1 MPAQQ
6 KKPQFIHGQPSMGL
20 PFQKELVVDLFA
32 GGGGASTGI
41 ARAYRE
47 PDVAVN
53 HNPIAL
59 AVHRANHPKTAHYV
73 ADVFEVDPV
82 MATGGQ
88 PVGILWASPDCRH
101 HSKAKGGAPRDRGVR
116 GLAWVVVRWAHA
128 TRPRLMFLENVE
140 EFCDWGPIDE
150 HGQPIKAERGRTFK
164 SFIAALSTGLP
175 ADHPDM
181 PEVLQ
186 SIGDFVPVESLVRG
200 LGYNVEW
207 RERIAANAGAP
218 TIRKRLYLVA
228 RSDGLPIVWPEPVR
242 HKKPTAKQQP
252 WRTAAECIDWSNLG
266 KTIFRD
272 KPMALNTRRRVA
284 KGMWRH
290 VITSEKPFIVPM
302 RGTSD
307 AHTSTHSVD
316 ESVSTISAG
325 GTHHAL
331 VQPVAAPFLTEC
343 ANGSSQR
350 NFDVQ
355 EALRTQ
361 VAQVKGGH
369 FAMAACHLTHLTH
382 HGERSG
388 YSPDESARTVTGA
401 NRGEQAI
408 VCGHMTAFGQNAV
421 GSSPDDPAQT
431 VLAGAAR
438 HGIVAA
444 NMVTLRKGS
453 VGADVDGPLA
463 VVATSTGHH
472 AVTAAFFEQAN
483 GGFYKGDGR
492 SAYQPTSTICQSGA
506 NQRLANAYLVKYYGN
521 EKDGISLTE
530 PMHTL
535 PTKDRVALVEVVQV
549 PDSLTPEQMEGARR
563 CAAFMHEHLPE
574 HFKEPA
580 EMIMIGGYVLVDI
593 TLRMLQPPELKA
605 AQGFDKDYIIDRGLF
620 VDPVTGA
627 EQWLPINKTNQVRLI
642 GNSVCPDEA
651 EALVR
656 ANAAD
661 IIRLYKRLAA

>member
-1 MPAQQ
+1 MSAQQ
-6 KKPQFIHGQPSMGL
+6 KKPQFIHGQSSMGL

-32 GGGGASTGI
+32 GAGGASSAI

-47 PDVAVN
+47 PDIAVN

-59 AVHRANHPKTAHYV
+59 AVHRANHPQTAHYV

-82 MATGGQ
+82 LATGGQ

-140 EFCDWGPIDE
+140 EFRDWGPIDE
-150 HGQPIKAERGRTFK
+150 AGQPIKAERGRTFK

-181 PEVLQ
+181 SEILQ
-186 SIGDFVPVESLVRG
+186 SIGEFVPVETLVRG

-207 RERIAANAGAP
+207 RERIAANSGAP

-228 RSDGLPIVWPEPVR
+228 RSDGKQIVWPEPTH
-242 HKKPTAKQQP
+242 HKNPTAKQKP

-266 KTIFRD
+266 RTIFRD
-272 KPMALNTRRRVA
+272 KPMAVNTMRRVA
-284 KGMWRH
+284 KGCWRH
-290 VITSEKPFIVPM
+290 VLTSAKPFIVPM
-302 RGTSD
+302 RGTSP
-307 AHTSTHSVD
+307 AHSSTHGVD
-316 ESVSTISAG
+316 ESLSTISAG

-343 ANGSSQR
+343 ANGSAQR
-350 NFDVQ
+350 NFSAV
-355 EALRTQ
+355 EPLRTQ

-369 FAMAACHLTHLTH
+369 FA
-382 HGERSG
+382 
-388 YSPDESARTVTGA
+388 
-401 NRGEQAI
+401 
-408 VCGHMTAFGQNAV
+408 
-421 GSSPDDPAQT
+421 
-431 VLAGAAR
+431 LA
-438 HGIVAA
+438 AA

-453 VGADVDGPLA
+453 VGADVDGPLG

-472 AVTAAFFEQAN
+472 AVSAAFFEQAN
-483 GGFYKGDGR
+483 GGYYKGDGR
-492 SAYQPTSTICQSGA
+492 SAYDPISTICQSGA
-506 NQRLANAYLVKYYGN
+506 NQRLVNAYLVKYYGN
-521 EKDGISLTE
+521 EKDGISLVE

-549 PDSLTPEQMEGARR
+549 PDTLTPEQMEGARR
-563 CAAFMHEHLPE
+563 CAAFMHKYLPE
-574 HFKEPA
+574 HFKDPA
-580 EMIMIGGYVLVDI
+580 EMVMVGGYVLVDI

-620 VDPVTGA
+620 VDPLTGA
-627 EQWLPINKTNQVRLI
+627 EEWRDINKTDQVRLI

-651 EALVR
+651 EALVA

-661 IIRLYKRLAA
+661 IIELYQRLAA

>member
-1 MPAQQ
+1 MSAQQ
-6 KKPQFIHGQPSMGL
+6 KLAQFINRQPSMGL

-59 AVHRANHPKTAHYV
+59 AVHRANHPQTAHYV
-73 ADVFEVDPV
+73 ADVFEVDPTL
-82 MATGGQ
+82 ATGGQ

-101 HSKAKGGAPRDRGVR
+101 HSKAKGGAPRDRKVR

-150 HGQPIKAERGRTFK
+150 DGQPIKAERGRTFK
-164 SFIAALSTGLP
+164 AFIAALSTGLP

-181 PEVLQ
+181 QEILE
-186 SIGDFVPVESLVRG
+186 SIGEFVPVEALVRG

-207 RERIAANAGAP
+207 RERIAANANAP

-228 RSDGLPIVWPEPVR
+228 RSDGKPIVWPAPTR
-242 HKKPTAKQQP
+242 HKMPTAKQQP

-266 KTIFRD
+266 RTIFRD
-272 KPMALNTRRRVA
+272 KPMALNTMRRVA
-284 KGMWRH
+284 KGCWRH
-290 VITSEKPFIVPM
+290 VLTSAKPFIVPM
-302 RGTSD
+302 RGTSE
-307 AHTSTHSVD
+307 AHTSTHGVD
-316 ESVSTISAG
+316 EALSTISAG

-355 EALRTQ
+355 EPLRTQ

-369 FAMAACHLTHLTH
+369 FAMAA
-382 HGERSG
+382 
-388 YSPDESARTVTGA
+388 
-401 NRGEQAI
+401 
-408 VCGHMTAFGQNAV
+408 
-421 GSSPDDPAQT
+421 
-431 VLAGAAR
+431 
-438 HGIVAA
+438 A
-444 NMVTLRKGS
+444 NMVRLRKGS
-453 VGADVDGPLA
+453 VGADVSVPLG

-472 AVTAAFFEQAN
+472 AVSAAFFEQAN
-483 GGFYKGDGR
+483 GGYYKGDGR
-492 SAYQPTSTICQSGA
+492 SAYDPISTICQSGA
-506 NQRLANAYLVKYYGN
+506 NQRMVNAYLVKYYGS

-549 PDSLTPEQMEGARR
+549 PDTLTPEQLEGARR

-574 HFKEPA
+574 HFKDPA
-580 EMIMIGGYVLVDI
+580 DLVMVGGYVLVDI

-627 EQWLPINKTNQVRLI
+627 KEWRDINKTDQVRLI

-651 EALVR
+651 EALVS

-661 IIRLYKRLAA
+661 IIELYQRLAA

>member
-1 MPAQQ
+1 MSAQQ
-6 KKPQFIHGQPSMGL
+6 KLPQFINRQPSMGL
-20 PFQKELVVDLFA
+20 PFEKELVVDLFA

-59 AVHRANHPKTAHYV
+59 AVHRANHPQTSHYV

-82 MATGGQ
+82 HATGGQ

-101 HSKAKGGAPRDRGVR
+101 HSKAKGGAPRDRKVR

-140 EFCDWGPIDE
+140 EFCDWGPVDE
-150 HGQPIKAERGRTFK
+150 EGQPIKAERGRTFK

-181 PEVLQ
+181 PEILE
-186 SIGDFVPVESLVRG
+186 SIGDFVPVEALVRG

-207 RERIAANAGAP
+207 RERIAANANAP

-228 RSDGLPIVWPEPVR
+228 RSDGKPIVWPAPTR
-242 HKKPTAKQQP
+242 HKVPTAKQQP

-266 KTIFRD
+266 RTIFRE
-272 KPMALNTRRRVA
+272 KPMAVNTMRRVA
-284 KGMWRH
+284 KGCWRH
-290 VITSEKPFIVPM
+290 VLTSAKPFIVPM
-302 RGTSD
+302 RGTSN
-307 AHTSTHSVD
+307 AHTSTHGVD
-316 ESVSTISAG
+316 EALSTISAG

-355 EALRTQ
+355 EPLRTQ

-369 FAMAACHLTHLTH
+369 FAMVAGHLTHLTH
-382 HGERSG
+382 HGDRSG
-388 YSPDESARTVTGA
+388 YSLNEPARTVTGA
-401 NRGEQAI
+401 NRGEQA
-408 VCGHMTAFGQNAV
+408 
-421 GSSPDDPAQT
+421 
-431 VLAGAAR
+431 
-438 HGIVAA
+438 
-444 NMVTLRKGS
+444 
-453 VGADVDGPLA
+453 
-463 VVATSTGHH
+463 VV
-472 AVTAAFFEQAN
+472 AAFFEQAN
-483 GGFYKGDGR
+483 GGFYNGDGR
-492 SAYQPTSTICQSGA
+492 AADAPLSTICQSGA
-506 NQRLANAYLVKYYGN
+506 NQRLVNAYLVKYYGN

-549 PDSLTPEQMEGARR
+549 PDTLTPEQLVGARR

-574 HFKEPA
+574 HFKDPA
-580 EMIMIGGYVLVDI
+580 DLVMVGGYVLVDI

-627 EQWLPINKTNQVRLI
+627 EEWRDINKTDQVRLI

-651 EALVR
+651 EALVS

-661 IIRLYKRLAA
+661 IIELYQRLAA

>member
-1 MPAQQ
+1 MTCM
-6 KKPQFIHGQPSMGL
+6 SSLSL
-20 PFQKELVVDLFA
+20 PFEKELVVDLFA

-59 AVHRANHPKTAHYV
+59 AVHRANHPETAHYV
-73 ADVFEVDPV
+73 ADVFEVDPIR
-82 MATGGQ
+82 ATGGQ

-140 EFCDWGPIDE
+140 EFCDWGPIDDDG
-150 HGQPIKAERGRTFK
+150 HPIKSERGRTFK
-164 SFIAALSTGLP
+164 SFIAALSTGLA

-181 PEVLQ
+181 PEILQ
-186 SIGDFVPVESLVRG
+186 SIGEFVPVKNLVRG

-207 RERIAANAGAP
+207 RERIAANAGTP

-228 RSDGLPIVWPEPVR
+228 RSDGKPIVWPAPKR
-242 HKKPTAKQQP
+242 HKVPTAKQLP

-266 KTIFRD
+266 RTIFRD
-272 KPMALNTRRRVA
+272 KPMAENTMRRVA
-284 KGMWRH
+284 KGCWRH
-290 VITSEKPFIVPM
+290 VLTSAKPFIVPM
-302 RGTSD
+302 RGTSES
-307 AHTSTHSVD
+307 HTSTHGVD
-316 ESVSTISAG
+316 EALSTISAG

-331 VQPVAAPFLTEC
+331 VKPVAAPFLTEC
-343 ANGSSQR
+343 ANGSAQR
-350 NFDVQ
+350 NFSAV
-355 EALRTQ
+355 EPLRTQ

-369 FAMAACHLTHLTH
+369 FA
-382 HGERSG
+382 
-388 YSPDESARTVTGA
+388 
-401 NRGEQAI
+401 
-408 VCGHMTAFGQNAV
+408 
-421 GSSPDDPAQT
+421 
-431 VLAGAAR
+431 LA
-438 HGIVAA
+438 AA
-444 NMVTLRKGS
+444 NMITLRKGS
-453 VGADVDGPLA
+453 VGADVDRPLG

-472 AVTAAFFEQAN
+472 AVSAAFFEQAN
-483 GGFYKGDGR
+483 GGYYKGEGR
-492 SAYQPTSTICQSGA
+492 SAYDPISTICQSGA

-549 PDSLTPEQMEGARR
+549 PNSLTSEQMEGARR
-563 CAAFMHEHLPE
+563 CAAFMHEYLPE
-574 HFKEPA
+574 HFKDPA
-580 EMIMIGGYVLVDI
+580 EMVLVGGYVLVDI

-605 AQGFDKDYIIDRGLF
+605 AQGFDRDYIIDRGLF

-627 EQWLPINKTNQVRLI
+627 EEWRDINKTDQVRLI

-651 EALVR
+651 EDLVA

-661 IIRLYKRLAA
+661 LISMYQRLAA

>member
-1 MPAQQ
+1 M
-6 KKPQFIHGQPSMGL
+6 HGQSSMGL

-82 MATGGQ
+82 LATGGQ

-150 HGQPIKAERGRTFK
+150 NGQPIKADRGRTFK

-181 PEVLQ
+181 PEILQ
-186 SIGDFVPVESLVRG
+186 SIGEFVPVESLVRG

-290 VITSEKPFIVPM
+290 VITSQKPFIVPM
-302 RGTSD
+302 RGTSE
-307 AHTSTHSVD
+307 AHTSTHGMD

-331 VQPVAAPFLTEC
+331 VQPVAGPFLTEC

-369 FAMAACHLTHLTH
+369 FAMVAAHLTHLTH

-388 YSPDESARTVTGA
+388 YSLDESTRTVTGA
-401 NRGEQAI
+401 NRGEQAV
-408 VCGHMTAFGQNAV
+408 VCAHMTAFGQNAA
-421 GSSPDDPAQT
+421 GSSPAEPTQT

-438 HGIVAA
+438 HG
-444 NMVTLRKGS
+444 
-453 VGADVDGPLA
+453 
-463 VVATSTGHH
+463 VV
-472 AVTAAFFEQAN
+472 AAFFEQAN

-492 SAYQPTSTICQSGA
+492 SAYDPISTICQSGS
-506 NQRLANAYLVKYYGN
+506 NQRLVNAYLVKYYGN
-521 EKDGISLTE
+521 EKDGISLAE

-535 PTKDRVALVEVVQV
+535 PTKDRVALIEVVQV
-549 PDSLTPEQMEGARR
+549 PDTLTPEQMEGARR

-661 IIRLYKRLAA
+661 IIKLYQRLAA

>member
-1 MPAQQ
+1 MSAQQ
-6 KKPQFIHGQPSMGL
+6 KLPQLINRQPSMGL
-20 PFQKELVVDLFA
+20 PFEKELVVDLFA

-59 AVHRANHPKTAHYV
+59 AVHRANHPQTAHYV

-82 MATGGQ
+82 RATGGQ

-101 HSKAKGGAPRDRGVR
+101 HSKAKGGAPRDRKVR

-128 TRPRLMFLENVE
+128 TRPRLLFLENVE
-140 EFCDWGPIDE
+140 EFCDWGPIDDE
-150 HGQPIKAERGRTFK
+150 GQPIKLEKGRTFR
-164 SFIAALSTGLP
+164 SFIAALSTGLA

-181 PEVLQ
+181 PEIID
-186 SIGDFVPVESLVRG
+186 SIGNFVPVTDLVRG

-228 RSDGLPIVWPEPVR
+228 RSDGKEIVWPEPKH
-242 HKKPTAKQQP
+242 HKKPSAKQQP
-252 WRTAAECIDWSNLG
+252 WRSAAECIDWSNLG
-266 KTIFRD
+266 RTIFRE
-272 KPMALNTRRRVA
+272 KPMAVNTMRRVA
-284 KGMWRH
+284 KGCWRH
-290 VITSEKPFIVPM
+290 VLTSAKPFIVQM
-302 RGTSD
+302 RGTSE
-307 AHTSTHSVD
+307 AHTSTHGAD
-316 ESVSTISAG
+316 EALSTISAG

-331 VQPVAAPFLTEC
+331 VQSVTAPFLTEC

-350 NFDVQ
+350 NFDAQ
-355 EALRTQ
+355 EPLRTQ

-369 FAMAACHLTHLTH
+369 FAM
-382 HGERSG
+382 
-388 YSPDESARTVTGA
+388 
-401 NRGEQAI
+401 
-408 VCGHMTAFGQNAV
+408 
-421 GSSPDDPAQT
+421 
-431 VLAGAAR
+431 
-438 HGIVAA
+438 VAA

-453 VGADVDGPLA
+453 VGAAVAGPLG

-472 AVTAAFFEQAN
+472 AVSAAFFEQAN

-492 SAYQPTSTICQSGA
+492 SAFDPISTICQSGS
-506 NQRLANAYLVKYYGN
+506 NQRLVNAYLVKYYGN
-521 EKDGISLTE
+521 EKDGISLAE

-549 PDSLTPEQMEGARR
+549 PDTLTPEQLEGARR

-574 HFKEPA
+574 HFKDPA
-580 EMIMIGGYVLVDI
+580 DLVMVGGYVLVDI

-605 AQGFDKDYIIDRGLF
+605 AQGFHKDYIIDRGLF

-627 EQWLPINKTNQVRLI
+627 EEWRDINKTDQVRLI

-651 EALVR
+651 EALVS

-661 IIRLYKRLAA
+661 IIELYQRLAA

>member
-1 MPAQQ
+1 MSAQQ
-6 KKPQFIHGQPSMGL
+6 QFPQFIHGHPSIGL
-20 PFQKELVVDLFA
+20 PFEKELVVDLFA

-59 AVHRANHPKTAHYV
+59 AVHRANHPETAHYV

-82 MATGGQ
+82 LATGGQ

-140 EFCDWGPIDE
+140 EFCDWGPIDAE
-150 HGQPIKAERGRTFK
+150 GQPIKAERGRTFK
-164 SFIAALSTGLP
+164 SFIAALSTGL
-175 ADHPDM
+175 AEDHPDM
-181 PEVLQ
+181 PEILQ
-186 SIGDFVPVESLVRG
+186 SIGEFVPVESLVRG

-207 RERIAANAGAP
+207 RERIAANAGTP

-228 RSDGLPIVWPEPVR
+228 RSDGKPIVWPAPKR
-242 HKKPTAKQQP
+242 HKVPTAKQQP

-266 KTIFRD
+266 RTIFRD
-272 KPMALNTRRRVA
+272 RPMAENTMRRVA
-284 KGMWRH
+284 KGCWRH
-290 VITSEKPFIVPM
+290 VLTSAKPFIVPM
-302 RGTSD
+302 RGTSES
-307 AHTSTHSVD
+307 HTSTHGVD
-316 ESVSTISAG
+316 EALSTISAG

-343 ANGSSQR
+343 ANGSAQR
-350 NFDVQ
+350 NFSAV
-355 EALRTQ
+355 EPLRTQ

-369 FAMAACHLTHLTH
+369 FA
-382 HGERSG
+382 
-388 YSPDESARTVTGA
+388 
-401 NRGEQAI
+401 
-408 VCGHMTAFGQNAV
+408 
-421 GSSPDDPAQT
+421 
-431 VLAGAAR
+431 LA
-438 HGIVAA
+438 AA

-453 VGADVDGPLA
+453 VGADVDNPLG

-472 AVTAAFFEQAN
+472 AVSAAFFEQAN
-483 GGFYKGDGR
+483 GGYYKGDGR
-492 SAYQPTSTICQSGA
+492 SAYDPISTICQSGA
-506 NQRLANAYLVKYYGN
+506 NQRLVNAYLVKYYGN
-521 EKDGISLTE
+521 EKDGISLAE

-535 PTKDRVALVEVVQV
+535 PTKDRVALIEVVQV
-549 PDSLTPEQMEGARR
+549 PDTLTPEQMEGARR
-563 CAAFMHEHLPE
+563 CAAFMHEYLPE
-574 HFKEPA
+574 HFKDPA
-580 EMIMIGGYVLVDI
+580 EMVMVGGYVLVDI

-620 VDPVTGA
+620 VDPVTGD
-627 EQWLPINKTNQVRLI
+627 EEWRDINKTDQVRLI

-651 EALVR
+651 EALVA

-661 IIRLYKRLAA
+661 IIELYQRLAA

>member
-1 MPAQQ
+1 MSAQQ
-6 KKPQFIHGQPSMGL
+6 KLPQFISRQPSMGL
-20 PFQKELVVDLFA
+20 PFEKELVVDLFA

-59 AVHRANHPKTAHYV
+59 AVHRANHPQTAHYV

-82 MATGGQ
+82 HATGGQ

-150 HGQPIKAERGRTFK
+150 DGQPINAEKGRTFRA
-164 SFIAALSTGLP
+164 FISALSTGLP

-181 PEVLQ
+181 PEILE
-186 SIGDFVPVESLVRG
+186 SIGDFVPVEALVRG

-207 RERIAANAGAP
+207 RERIAANAGTP

-228 RSDGLPIVWPEPVR
+228 RSDGKPIVWPAPVR
-242 HKKPTAKQQP
+242 HKVPTAKQQP

-266 KTIFRD
+266 RTIFRD
-272 KPMALNTRRRVA
+272 KPMAVNTMRRVA
-284 KGMWRH
+284 KGCWRH
-290 VITSEKPFIVPM
+290 VLTSAKPFIVPM
-302 RGTSD
+302 RGTSES
-307 AHTSTHSVD
+307 HTSTHGVD
-316 ESVSTISAG
+316 EALSTISAG

-331 VQPVAAPFLTEC
+331 VQPVAASFLTEC

-355 EALRTQ
+355 EPLRTQ

-369 FAMAACHLTHLTH
+369 FAMVAGHLTHLTH
-382 HGERSG
+382 HGDRSG
-388 YSPDESARTVTGA
+388 YSLDEPARTVTGA
-401 NRGEQAI
+401 NRGEQAL
-408 VCGHMTAFGQNAV
+408 V
-421 GSSPDDPAQT
+421 
-431 VLAGAAR
+431 
-438 HGIVAA
+438 
-444 NMVTLRKGS
+444 
-453 VGADVDGPLA
+453 
-463 VVATSTGHH
+463 
-472 AVTAAFFEQAN
+472 AAFFEQAN
-483 GGFYKGDGR
+483 GGFYDGDGR
-492 SAYQPTSTICQSGA
+492 AADSPLSTICQSGA
-506 NQRLANAYLVKYYGN
+506 NQRLVNAYLVKYYGN

-549 PDSLTPEQMEGARR
+549 PDTLTPEQMEGARR
-563 CAAFMHEHLPE
+563 CAAFMHEYLPE
-574 HFKEPA
+574 HFKDPA
-580 EMIMIGGYVLVDI
+580 EMVMVGGYVLVDI

-605 AQGFDKDYIIDRGLF
+605 AQGFAKDYIIDRGLF

-627 EQWLPINKTNQVRLI
+627 EEWRDINKTDQVRLI

-651 EALVR
+651 EALVS

-661 IIRLYKRLAA
+661 IIELYQRLAA

>member
-1 MPAQQ
+1 MSAQQ
-6 KKPQFIHGQPSMGL
+6 KKPPFVHGQPSMGL

-150 HGQPIKAERGRTFK
+150 DGQPIKVERGRTFK

-290 VITSEKPFIVPM
+290 VITSDKPFIVPL
-302 RGTSD
+302 RGTSSS
-307 AHTSTHSVD
+307 HTSTHSVD
-316 ESVSTISAG
+316 EAVSTISSG

-355 EALRTQ
+355 EPLRTQ

-388 YSPDESARTVTGA
+388 YSPDEAARTVTGA
-401 NRGEQAI
+401 NRGEQVI

-421 GSSPDDPAQT
+421 GSTPDDPAQT

-438 HGIVAA
+438 HG
-444 NMVTLRKGS
+444 
-453 VGADVDGPLA
+453 
-463 VVATSTGHH
+463 VV
-472 AVTAAFFEQAN
+472 AAFFEQAN

-492 SAYQPTSTICQSGA
+492 PADAPMSTICQSGS
-506 NQRLANAYLVKYYGN
+506 NQRLVNAYLVKYYGC
-521 EKDGISLTE
+521 DTGGVSLTE

-535 PTKDRVALVEVVQV
+535 PTKDRVALVEVVRV
-549 PDSLTPEQMEGARR
+549 PDTLTLEQIEGARR
-563 CAAFMHEHLPE
+563 CAAFMHEHLPQ

-661 IIRLYKRLAA
+661 IIELYQRLAA

>member
-1 MPAQQ
+1 MSAQQ
-6 KKPQFIHGQPSMGL
+6 KLPQLMHRQPSMGL
-20 PFQKELVVDLFA
+20 PFEKELVVDLFA

-59 AVHRANHPKTAHYV
+59 AVHRANHPQTAHYV

-82 MATGGQ
+82 HATGGQ

-101 HSKAKGGAPRDRGVR
+101 HSKAKGAAPRDRKVR
-116 GLAWVVVRWAHA
+116 GLAWVVVRWAYA
-128 TRPRLMFLENVE
+128 TRPRLLFLENVE
-140 EFCDWGPIDE
+140 EFCDWGPIDDE
-150 HGQPIKAERGRTFK
+150 GQPIKAEKGRTFR
-164 SFIAALSTGLP
+164 SFIAALSTGLA

-181 PEVLQ
+181 PEILD
-186 SIGDFVPVESLVRG
+186 SIGDFVPVVDLVRG

-228 RSDGLPIVWPEPVR
+228 RSDGKEIVWPEPKH
-242 HKKPTAKQQP
+242 HKKPSAKQKP
-252 WRTAAECIDWSNLG
+252 WRSAAECIDWSNLG
-266 KTIFRD
+266 RSIFRD
-272 KPMALNTRRRVA
+272 KPMAVNTMRRVA
-284 KGMWRH
+284 KGCWRH
-290 VITSEKPFIVPM
+290 VLTSAKPFIVPM
-302 RGTSD
+302 RGTSES
-307 AHTSTHSVD
+307 HTSTHGVD
-316 ESVSTISAG
+316 EALSTISAG

-331 VQPVAAPFLTEC
+331 VQPVTAPFLTEC

-355 EALRTQ
+355 EPLRTQ

-369 FAMAACHLTHLTH
+369 FAM
-382 HGERSG
+382 
-388 YSPDESARTVTGA
+388 
-401 NRGEQAI
+401 
-408 VCGHMTAFGQNAV
+408 
-421 GSSPDDPAQT
+421 
-431 VLAGAAR
+431 
-438 HGIVAA
+438 VAA

-453 VGADVDGPLA
+453 VGAAVAGPLG

-472 AVTAAFFEQAN
+472 ALSAAFFEQAN

-492 SAYQPTSTICQSGA
+492 SAFDPISTICQSGS

-521 EKDGISLTE
+521 EKDGISLAE

-549 PDSLTPEQMEGARR
+549 PDTLTPEQMEGARH
-563 CAAFMHEHLPE
+563 CAAFMREHLPE

-605 AQGFDKDYIIDRGLF
+605 AQGFDKDYIIDRGIF
-620 VDPVTGA
+620 VDPATGT

-661 IIRLYKRLAA
+661 IIELYQRLAA

>member
-1 MPAQQ
+1 MSTHQ
-6 KKPQFIHGQPSMGL
+6 KKTQFIRGQASMGL

-59 AVHRANHPKTAHYV
+59 AVHRANHPQTAHYV

-82 MATGGQ
+82 HATGGQ

-101 HSKAKGGAPRDRGVR
+101 HSKAKGGAPRDRKVR

-140 EFCDWGPIDE
+140 EFCDWGPVDE
-150 HGQPIKAERGRTFK
+150 EGQPIKAERGRTFK

-181 PEVLQ
+181 PEILE
-186 SIGDFVPVESLVRG
+186 SIGEFVPVEALVRG

-207 RERIAANAGAP
+207 RERIAANANAP

-228 RSDGLPIVWPEPVR
+228 RSDGKPIVWPAPTR
-242 HKKPTAKQQP
+242 HKVPTAKQQP

-266 KTIFRD
+266 RTIFRD
-272 KPMALNTRRRVA
+272 KPMAVNTMRRVA
-284 KGMWRH
+284 KGCWRH
-290 VITSEKPFIVPM
+290 VLTSAKPFIVPM
-302 RGTSD
+302 RGTSE
-307 AHTSTHSVD
+307 AHTSTHGVD
-316 ESVSTISAG
+316 EALSTISAG

-331 VQPVAAPFLTEC
+331 VQPIAAPFLTEC

-355 EALRTQ
+355 EPLRTQ

-369 FAMAACHLTHLTH
+369 FAM
-382 HGERSG
+382 
-388 YSPDESARTVTGA
+388 
-401 NRGEQAI
+401 
-408 VCGHMTAFGQNAV
+408 
-421 GSSPDDPAQT
+421 
-431 VLAGAAR
+431 
-438 HGIVAA
+438 VAA

-453 VGADVDGPLA
+453 VGADVAGPLG

-472 AVTAAFFEQAN
+472 AVSAAFFEQAN
-483 GGFYKGDGR
+483 GGYYKGDGR
-492 SAYQPTSTICQSGA
+492 SAYDPISTICQSGA
-506 NQRLANAYLVKYYGN
+506 NQRLVNAYLVKYYGS

-549 PDSLTPEQMEGARR
+549 PDTLTPEQLEGARR

-574 HFKEPA
+574 HFKDPA
-580 EMIMIGGYVLVDI
+580 DLVMVGEYVLVDI

-627 EQWLPINKTNQVRLI
+627 EEWRDINKTDQVRLI

-651 EALVR
+651 EALVS

-661 IIRLYKRLAA
+661 IIELYLKLAA

>member
-1 MPAQQ
+1 MSAQQ

-41 ARAYRE
+41 AKAYRE

-59 AVHRANHPKTAHYV
+59 AVHRANHPQTAHYV

-82 MATGGQ
+82 LATGGQ

-150 HGQPIKAERGRTFK
+150 EGQPIKTERGRTFK
-164 SFIAALSTGLP
+164 SFIAALSTGLA

-186 SIGDFVPVESLVRG
+186 SIGDFVPIESLVRG

-207 RERIAANAGAP
+207 RERIAANAGTP

-228 RSDGLPIVWPEPVR
+228 RSDGKAIVWPEPKR

-266 KTIFRD
+266 RTIFRER
-272 KPMALNTRRRVA
+272 PMAVNTMRRVA
-284 KGMWRH
+284 KGCWRH
-290 VITSEKPFIVPM
+290 VLTSAKPFIVPM

-307 AHTSTHSVD
+307 SHTSTHGVD
-316 ESVSTISAG
+316 EALSTISAG

-331 VQPVAAPFLTEC
+331 IQPVAAPFLTEC

-350 NFDVQ
+350 NFDAL
-355 EALRTQ
+355 EPLRTQ

-369 FAMAACHLTHLTH
+369 FAMVAA
-382 HGERSG
+382 
-388 YSPDESARTVTGA
+388 
-401 NRGEQAI
+401 
-408 VCGHMTAFGQNAV
+408 HMTAFGQNAA
-421 GSSPDDPAQT
+421 GSSPAEPTQT

-444 NMVTLRKGS
+444 
-453 VGADVDGPLA
+453 
-463 VVATSTGHH
+463 
-472 AVTAAFFEQAN
+472 FFEQAN
-483 GGFYKGDGR
+483 GGYYKGDGR
-492 SAYQPTSTICQSGA
+492 SAYDPISTICQSGA
-506 NQRLANAYLVKYYGN
+506 NQRLVNAYLVKYYGN

-549 PDSLTPEQMEGARR
+549 PDTLTPEQMEGASR
-563 CAAFMHEHLPE
+563 CAAFMHEYLPE
-574 HFKEPA
+574 HFKDPA
-580 EMIMIGGYVLVDI
+580 EMVMVGGYVLVDI

-627 EQWLPINKTNQVRLI
+627 EQWLPINKTDQVRLI

-651 EALVR
+651 EALVA

-661 IIRLYKRLAA
+661 IIELYQRLAA

>member
-1 MPAQQ
+1 MSAHQ
-6 KKPQFIHGQPSMGL
+6 KKPLFTHGQPSMGL
-20 PFQKELVVDLFA
+20 PFEKELVVDLFA

-59 AVHRANHPKTAHYV
+59 AVHRANHPQTAHYV

-82 MATGGQ
+82 HATGGQ

-150 HGQPIKAERGRTFK
+150 DGQPIKAERGRTFK
-164 SFIAALSTGLP
+164 AFIAALSTGLA

-181 PEVLQ
+181 PEILQ
-186 SIGDFVPVESLVRG
+186 SIGEYVPAESLVRG

-207 RERIAANAGAP
+207 RERVAANAGTP

-228 RSDGLPIVWPEPVR
+228 RSDGKPIVWPAPKR
-242 HKKPTAKQQP
+242 HRVPTAKQQP

-266 KTIFRD
+266 RTIFRD
-272 KPMALNTRRRVA
+272 KPMAVNTMRRVA
-284 KGMWRH
+284 KGCWRH
-290 VITSEKPFIVPM
+290 VLTSAKPFIVPM
-302 RGTSD
+302 CGTSE
-307 AHTSTHSVD
+307 AHTSTHGVD
-316 ESVSTISAG
+316 EALSTISAG

-350 NFDVQ
+350 NFDAQ
-355 EALRTQ
+355 EPLRTQ

-369 FAMAACHLTHLTH
+369 FAMVAA
-382 HGERSG
+382 
-388 YSPDESARTVTGA
+388 
-401 NRGEQAI
+401 
-408 VCGHMTAFGQNAV
+408 HMTAFGQNAV
-421 GSSPDDPAQT
+421 GSSPEEPTQT

-438 HGIVAA
+438 HG
-444 NMVTLRKGS
+444 
-453 VGADVDGPLA
+453 
-463 VVATSTGHH
+463 VV
-472 AVTAAFFEQAN
+472 AAFFEQAN
-483 GGFYKGDGR
+483 GGYYKGDGR
-492 SAYQPTSTICQSGA
+492 SAYDPISTICQSGA
-506 NQRLANAYLVKYYGN
+506 NQRLVNAYLVKYYGN

-549 PDSLTPEQMEGARR
+549 PDTLTPEQLEGARR

-574 HFKEPA
+574 HFKDPA
-580 EMIMIGGYVLVDI
+580 DLVMVGGYVLVDI

-620 VDPVTGA
+620 VDPVTGD
-627 EQWLPINKTNQVRLI
+627 EEWREIKKVDQVRLI

-651 EALVR
+651 EALVS

-661 IIRLYKRLAA
+661 IIELYQRLAA

>member
-1 MPAQQ
+1 MSAQQ
-6 KKPQFIHGQPSMGL
+6 KLPQFIHGQPSMGL
-20 PFQKELVVDLFA
+20 PFEKELVVDLFA

-73 ADVFEVDPV
+73 ADVFEVDPRE
-82 MATGGQ
+82 ATGGQ
-88 PVGILWASPDCRH
+88 PVAIIWASPDCRH

-116 GLAWVVVRWAHA
+116 GLAWVVIRWLFV
-128 TRPRLMFLENVE
+128 TKSRLLFLENVE
-140 EFCDWGPIDE
+140 EFCDWGPIDDD
-150 HGQPIKAERGRTFK
+150 GQPIKSERGRTFK
-164 SFIAALSTGLP
+164 AFIAAISTGLP

-181 PEVLQ
+181 PEIIEA
-186 SIGDFVPVESLVRG
+186 IGEFVPMEALVRG
-200 LGYNVEW
+200 LGYNADW
-207 RERIAANAGAP
+207 RERIAANAGTP

-228 RSDGLPIVWPEPVR
+228 RSDGKPIVWPAPKR
-242 HKKPTAKQQP
+242 HKRPAAKQLP
-252 WRTAAECIDWSNLG
+252 WRSAAECIDWSNLG
-266 KTIFRD
+266 RTIFRE
-272 KPMALNTRRRVA
+272 KPMAENTMRRVA
-284 KGMWRH
+284 KGCWRH
-290 VITSEKPFIVPM
+290 VLTSAKPFIVPM
-302 RGTSD
+302 RGTSS
-307 AHTSTHSVD
+307 AHTSTHGV
-316 ESVSTISAG
+316 EEALSTISAG

-350 NFDVQ
+350 NFDAQ
-355 EALRTQ
+355 EPLRTQ

-369 FAMAACHLTHLTH
+369 FAMVAA
-382 HGERSG
+382 
-388 YSPDESARTVTGA
+388 
-401 NRGEQAI
+401 
-408 VCGHMTAFGQNAV
+408 HMTAFGQNAA

-438 HGIVAA
+438 HGIV
-444 NMVTLRKGS
+444 T
-453 VGADVDGPLA
+453 
-463 VVATSTGHH
+463 
-472 AVTAAFFEQAN
+472 AFFEQAN

-492 SAYQPTSTICQSGA
+492 SAYDPISTICQSGA
-506 NQRLANAYLVKYYGN
+506 NQRLVSAYLVKYYGR
-521 EKDGISLTE
+521 EKDGISLNE

-535 PTKDRVALVEVVQV
+535 PTKDRVAVVETVEV
-549 PDSLTPEQMEGARR
+549 PDALTPEQMEGARR
-563 CAAFMHEHLPE
+563 CAAFMHKYLPE
-574 HFKEPA
+574 HFKDPA
-580 EMIMIGGYVLVDI
+580 EMVMVGGYVLIDI

-627 EQWLPINKTNQVRLI
+627 EEWRDVKKADQVRLI

-661 IIRLYKRLAA
+661 IIELYQRLAA

>member
-1 MPAQQ
+1 MSAQQ

-59 AVHRANHPKTAHYV
+59 AVHRANHPDTAHYV

-82 MATGGQ
+82 HATGGQ

-150 HGQPIKAERGRTFK
+150 EGQPIKAERGRTFK
-164 SFIAALSTGLP
+164 SFIAALSSGLP

-181 PEVLQ
+181 QEIMQAIGEFVLM
-186 SIGDFVPVESLVRG
+186 EALVRG

-207 RERIAANAGAP
+207 RERIAANAGTP

-228 RSDGLPIVWPEPVR
+228 RSDGKAIVWPEPKR
-242 HKKPTAKQQP
+242 HKKPTGKQQP
-252 WRTAAECIDWSNLG
+252 WRAAAECIDWSNLG
-266 KTIFRD
+266 RTIFRER
-272 KPMALNTRRRVA
+272 PMAVNTMRRVA
-284 KGMWRH
+284 KGCWRH
-290 VITSEKPFIVPM
+290 VLTSAKPFIVPM
-302 RGTSD
+302 RGTSES
-307 AHTSTHSVD
+307 HTSTHGVD
-316 ESVSTISAG
+316 EALSTISAG

-331 VQPVAAPFLTEC
+331 VQPIAAPFLTEC
-343 ANGSSQR
+343 ANGSAQR

-355 EALRTQ
+355 EPLRTQ

-369 FAMAACHLTHLTH
+369 FA
-382 HGERSG
+382 
-388 YSPDESARTVTGA
+388 
-401 NRGEQAI
+401 
-408 VCGHMTAFGQNAV
+408 
-421 GSSPDDPAQT
+421 
-431 VLAGAAR
+431 LA
-438 HGIVAA
+438 AA

-453 VGADVDGPLA
+453 VGADVDNPLG

-472 AVTAAFFEQAN
+472 AVSAAFFEQAN
-483 GGFYKGDGR
+483 GGYYKGDGR
-492 SAYQPTSTICQSGA
+492 SAYDPISTICQSGA
-506 NQRLANAYLVKYYGN
+506 NQRLVNAYLVKYYGN

-549 PDSLTPEQMEGARR
+549 PDTLTPEQMEGARR
-563 CAAFMHEHLPE
+563 CAAFMHEYLPE
-574 HFKEPA
+574 HFKDPA
-580 EMIMIGGYVLVDI
+580 EMVMVGGYVLVDI

-605 AQGFDKDYIIDRGLF
+605 AQGFDKSYIIDRGLF

-627 EQWLPINKTNQVRLI
+627 EEWRDINKTDQVRLI

-651 EALVR
+651 EALVA

-661 IIRLYKRLAA
+661 IIELYQRLAA

>member
-1 MPAQQ
+1 MSAQQ
-6 KKPQFIHGQPSMGL
+6 KKHPFIHGQPSMGL

-73 ADVFEVDPV
+73 ADVYEVDPRE
-82 MATGGQ
+82 ATGGQ
-88 PVGILWASPDCRH
+88 PVAIIWASPDCRH

-116 GLAWVVVRWAHA
+116 GLAWVVIRWLFV
-128 TRPRLMFLENVE
+128 TKSRLLFLENVE

-150 HGQPIKAERGRTFK
+150 EGQPIKAERGRTFK
-164 SFIAALSTGLP
+164 AFIAAISTGLP

-181 PEVLQ
+181 PEIVAA
-186 SIGDFVPVESLVRG
+186 IGEFVPMEALVRG
-200 LGYNVEW
+200 LGYNAEW

-242 HKKPTAKQQP
+242 HKNPTAKQQP

-302 RGTSD
+302 RGTSE

-316 ESVSTISAG
+316 DSISTISAG
-325 GTHHAL
+325 GTHHGL

-401 NRGEQAI
+401 NRGEQA
-408 VCGHMTAFGQNAV
+408 
-421 GSSPDDPAQT
+421 
-431 VLAGAAR
+431 L
-438 HGIVAA
+438 VAA
-444 NMVTLRKGS
+444 SMVTLRKGS

-506 NQRLANAYLVKYYGN
+506 NQRLATAYLVKYYGCD
-521 EKDGISLTE
+521 KGGVSLTE

-549 PDSLTPEQMEGARR
+549 PDTLTPEQMEGARR

-580 EMIMIGGYVLVDI
+580 EMIMIGGYVLMDI

-605 AQGFDKDYIIDRGLF
+605 AQGFDKNYIIDRGLF
-620 VDPVTGA
+620 VDPATGA

-661 IIRLYKRLAA
+661 IIELYQRLAA

>member
-1 MPAQQ
+1 MSAQQ
-6 KKPQFIHGQPSMGL
+6 KKHPFIHGQPSMGL

-73 ADVFEVDPV
+73 ADVYEVDPRE
-82 MATGGQ
+82 ATGGQ
-88 PVGILWASPDCRH
+88 PVAIIWASPDCRH

-116 GLAWVVVRWAHA
+116 GLAWVVIRWLFV
-128 TRPRLMFLENVE
+128 TKSRLLFLENVE

-150 HGQPIKAERGRTFK
+150 EGQPIKAERGRTFK
-164 SFIAALSTGLP
+164 AFIAAISTGLP

-181 PEVLQ
+181 PEILAA
-186 SIGDFVPVESLVRG
+186 IGEFVPMEALVRG
-200 LGYNVEW
+200 LGYNAEW

-242 HKKPTAKQQP
+242 HKNPTAKQQP

-302 RGTSD
+302 RGTSE

-316 ESVSTISAG
+316 NSISTISAG
-325 GTHHAL
+325 GTHHGL

-401 NRGEQAI
+401 NRGEQA
-408 VCGHMTAFGQNAV
+408 
-421 GSSPDDPAQT
+421 
-431 VLAGAAR
+431 L
-438 HGIVAA
+438 VAA
-444 NMVTLRKGS
+444 SMVTLRKGS
-453 VGADVDGPLA
+453 VGAEVDGPLA

-506 NQRLANAYLVKYYGN
+506 DQRLATAYLVKYYGCD
-521 EKDGISLTE
+521 KGGVSLTE

-549 PDSLTPEQMEGARR
+549 PDTLTPEQMEGARR

-605 AQGFDKDYIIDRGLF
+605 AQGFDKNYIIDRGLF
-620 VDPVTGA
+620 VDPATGA

-661 IIRLYKRLAA
+661 IIELYQRLAA

>member
-1 MPAQQ
+1 MSAPQ
-6 KKPQFIHGQPSMGL
+6 KKPRFIHGQPSMGL

-82 MATGGQ
+82 LATGGQ

-140 EFCDWGPIDE
+140 EFCDWGPIDKE
-150 HGQPIKAERGRTFK
+150 GQPIKSERGRTFK
-164 SFIAALSTGLP
+164 SFIAALSSGLP

-181 PEVLQ
+181 SEILE
-186 SIGDFVPVESLVRG
+186 SIGEFVPAEALVRG

-207 RERIAANAGAP
+207 RERIAANAGTP

-228 RSDGLPIVWPEPVR
+228 RSDGKAIVWPEPKR
-242 HKKPTAKQQP
+242 HKKPTAKQQA

-266 KTIFRD
+266 RTIFRER
-272 KPMALNTRRRVA
+272 PMAVNTMRRVA
-284 KGMWRH
+284 KGCWRH
-290 VITSEKPFIVPM
+290 VLTSAKPFIVPM
-302 RGTSD
+302 RGTSES
-307 AHTSTHSVD
+307 HTSTHGVD
-316 ESVSTISAG
+316 EALSTISAG

-343 ANGSSQR
+343 ANGSAQR
-350 NFDVQ
+350 NFSAV
-355 EALRTQ
+355 EPLRTQ

-369 FAMAACHLTHLTH
+369 FA
-382 HGERSG
+382 
-388 YSPDESARTVTGA
+388 
-401 NRGEQAI
+401 
-408 VCGHMTAFGQNAV
+408 
-421 GSSPDDPAQT
+421 
-431 VLAGAAR
+431 LA
-438 HGIVAA
+438 AA

-453 VGADVDGPLA
+453 VGADVDNPLG

-472 AVTAAFFEQAN
+472 AVSAAFFEQAN
-483 GGFYKGDGR
+483 GGYYKGDGR
-492 SAYQPTSTICQSGA
+492 SAYDPISTICQSGA
-506 NQRLANAYLVKYYGN
+506 NQRLASAYLVKYYGN

-549 PDSLTPEQMEGARR
+549 PDTLTPEQMEGARR
-563 CAAFMHEHLPE
+563 CAAFMHEYLPE
-574 HFKEPA
+574 HFKDPA
-580 EMIMIGGYVLVDI
+580 EMVMVGGYVLVDI

-627 EQWLPINKTNQVRLI
+627 EQWLPINKTDQVRLI

-651 EALVR
+651 EALVG

-661 IIRLYKRLAA
+661 IIELYQRLAA

>member
-1 MPAQQ
+1 MSAQQ
-6 KKPQFIHGQPSMGL
+6 KKPQLIHGLPSMGL

-73 ADVFEVDPV
+73 ADVYEVDPRE
-82 MATGGQ
+82 ATGGQ
-88 PVGILWASPDCRH
+88 PVAIIWASPDCRH

-116 GLAWVVVRWAHA
+116 GLAWVVIRWLFI
-128 TRPRLMFLENVE
+128 TRSRLLFLENVE
-140 EFCDWGPIDE
+140 EFCDWGPINDE
-150 HGQPIKAERGRTFK
+150 GQPIKAERGRTFK
-164 SFIAALSTGLP
+164 AFIAAISTGLP

-181 PEVLQ
+181 PEIMQ
-186 SIGDFVPVESLVRG
+186 AIGEFVPMEALVRG

-207 RERIAANAGAP
+207 RERIAANAGTP

-228 RSDGLPIVWPEPVR
+228 RRDGKPIVWPAPKR
-242 HKKPTAKQQP
+242 HKAPTAKQLP
-252 WRTAAECIDWSNLG
+252 WRTAAKCIDWSNLG
-266 KTIFRD
+266 RMIFRD
-272 KPMALNTRRRVA
+272 KPMAVNTMRRVA
-284 KGMWRH
+284 KGCWRH
-290 VITSEKPFIVPM
+290 VLTSAKPFIVPM
-302 RGTSD
+302 RGTSE
-307 AHTSTHSVD
+307 AHTSTHGVD
-316 ESVSTISAG
+316 EALSTISAG

-331 VQPVAAPFLTEC
+331 VQPAVAPFLTEC

-350 NFDVQ
+350 NFSAL
-355 EALRTQ
+355 EPLRTQ

-369 FAMAACHLTHLTH
+369 FAMAA
-382 HGERSG
+382 
-388 YSPDESARTVTGA
+388 
-401 NRGEQAI
+401 
-408 VCGHMTAFGQNAV
+408 
-421 GSSPDDPAQT
+421 
-431 VLAGAAR
+431 
-438 HGIVAA
+438 A

-453 VGADVDGPLA
+453 VGADVAGPLG

-472 AVTAAFFEQAN
+472 AVSAAFFEQAN
-483 GGFYKGDGR
+483 GGFYNGDGR
-492 SAYQPTSTICQSGA
+492 AADSPLSTICQSGA

-549 PDSLTPEQMEGARR
+549 PDTLTPEQQEGARR

-574 HFKEPA
+574 HFKDPA
-580 EMIMIGGYVLVDI
+580 DLVMVGGYVLVDI

-627 EQWLPINKTNQVRLI
+627 EEWRDINKTDQVRLI

-651 EALVR
+651 EALVS

-661 IIRLYKRLAA
+661 IIELYQRLAA

>member
-1 MPAQQ
+1 MSAQQ
-6 KKPQFIHGQPSMGL
+6 KLPQFIHGQSSMGL
-20 PFQKELVVDLFA
+20 PFEKELVVDLFA

-59 AVHRANHPKTAHYV
+59 AVHRANHPQTTHYV
-73 ADVFEVDPV
+73 ADVYEVDPRE
-82 MATGGQ
+82 ATGGQ
-88 PVGILWASPDCRH
+88 PVAIIWASPDCRH

-116 GLAWVVVRWAHA
+116 GLAWVVIRWLFI
-128 TRPRLMFLENVE
+128 TKSRLLFLENVE

-150 HGQPIKAERGRTFK
+150 EGQPIKAERGRTFK
-164 SFIAALSTGLP
+164 AFIAAISSGLA

-181 PEVLQ
+181 AEIMEA
-186 SIGDFVPVESLVRG
+186 IGEFVPMEALVRG

-207 RERIAANAGAP
+207 RERIAANAGTP

-228 RSDGLPIVWPEPVR
+228 RSDGKAIVWPEPKR

-266 KTIFRD
+266 RTIFRER
-272 KPMALNTRRRVA
+272 PMAVNTMRRVA
-284 KGMWRH
+284 KGCWRH
-290 VITSEKPFIVPM
+290 VLTSAKPFIVPM
-302 RGTSD
+302 RGTSES
-307 AHTSTHSVD
+307 HTSTHGVD
-316 ESVSTISAG
+316 EALSTISAG

-343 ANGSSQR
+343 ANGSAQR
-350 NFDVQ
+350 NFSAV
-355 EALRTQ
+355 EPLRTQ

-369 FAMAACHLTHLTH
+369 FA
-382 HGERSG
+382 
-388 YSPDESARTVTGA
+388 
-401 NRGEQAI
+401 
-408 VCGHMTAFGQNAV
+408 
-421 GSSPDDPAQT
+421 
-431 VLAGAAR
+431 LA
-438 HGIVAA
+438 AA

-453 VGADVDGPLA
+453 VGADVDSPLG

-472 AVTAAFFEQAN
+472 AVSAAFFEQAN
-483 GGFYKGDGR
+483 GGYYKGDGR
-492 SAYQPTSTICQSGA
+492 SAYDPISTICQSGA
-506 NQRLANAYLVKYYGN
+506 NQRLINAYLVKYYGN

-549 PDSLTPEQMEGARR
+549 PDTLTPEQMEGARR
-563 CAAFMHEHLPE
+563 CAAFMHEYLPE
-574 HFKEPA
+574 HFKDPA
-580 EMIMIGGYVLVDI
+580 EMVMVGGYVLVDI
-593 TLRMLQPPELKA
+593 TLRMLQPPELKR
-605 AQGFDKDYIIDRGLF
+605 AQGFDESYIIDRGLF
-620 VDPVTGA
+620 VDSVTGA
-627 EQWLPINKTNQVRLI
+627 EEWRDINKTDQVRLI

-651 EALVR
+651 EALVT

-661 IIRLYKRLAA
+661 IIKLYQRLAA

>member
-1 MPAQQ
+1 MTCMTSLA
-6 KKPQFIHGQPSMGL
+6 L
-20 PFQKELVVDLFA
+20 PFEKELVVDLFA

-73 ADVFEVDPV
+73 ADVFEVDPIQ
-82 MATGGQ
+82 ATSGQ

-116 GLAWVVVRWAHA
+116 GLAWVVVRWAYA

-150 HGQPIKAERGRTFK
+150 EGQPIKAERGRTFK
-164 SFIAALSTGLP
+164 SFIAALSSGLP

-181 PEVLQ
+181 PEILE
-186 SIGDFVPVESLVRG
+186 SIGEFVPAEALVRG

-207 RERIAANAGAP
+207 RERIAANAGTP

-228 RSDGLPIVWPEPVR
+228 RSDGKAIVWPEPKR
-242 HKKPTAKQQP
+242 HKKPTAKQQA

-266 KTIFRD
+266 RTIFRER
-272 KPMALNTRRRVA
+272 PMAVNTMRRVA
-284 KGMWRH
+284 KGCWRH
-290 VITSEKPFIVPM
+290 VLASAKPFIVPM
-302 RGTSD
+302 RGTSES
-307 AHTSTHSVD
+307 HTSTHGVD
-316 ESVSTISAG
+316 EALSTISAG

-331 VQPVAAPFLTEC
+331 IQPVAAPFLTEC
-343 ANGSSQR
+343 ANGSAQR
-350 NFDVQ
+350 NFSAV
-355 EALRTQ
+355 EPLRTQ

-369 FAMAACHLTHLTH
+369 FA
-382 HGERSG
+382 
-388 YSPDESARTVTGA
+388 
-401 NRGEQAI
+401 
-408 VCGHMTAFGQNAV
+408 
-421 GSSPDDPAQT
+421 
-431 VLAGAAR
+431 LA
-438 HGIVAA
+438 AA

-453 VGADVDGPLA
+453 VGADVDNPLS

-472 AVTAAFFEQAN
+472 AVSAAFFEQAN
-483 GGFYKGDGR
+483 GGYYKGDGR
-492 SAYQPTSTICQSGA
+492 AAYDPISTICQSGA

-521 EKDGISLTE
+521 EKDGISLNE

-549 PDSLTPEQMEGARR
+549 PDTLTAEQMEGARR
-563 CAAFMHEHLPE
+563 CAAFMHEYLPE
-574 HFKEPA
+574 HFKDPA
-580 EMIMIGGYVLVDI
+580 EMVMVGGYVLVDI

-605 AQGFDKDYIIDRGLF
+605 AQGFDRDYIIDRGLF

-627 EQWLPINKTNQVRLI
+627 EEWRDINKTDQVRLI

-651 EALVR
+651 EDLVA

-661 IIRLYKRLAA
+661 LISMYQRLAA

>member
-32 GGGGASTGI
+32 GGGGASRGI

-59 AVHRANHPKTAHYV
+59 AVHRANHPETAHYV

-82 MATGGQ
+82 HATGGQ

-150 HGQPIKAERGRTFK
+150 DGQPIKAERGRTFK
-164 SFIAALSTGLP
+164 SFIAALSTGLA

-181 PEVLQ
+181 PEILQ
-186 SIGDFVPVESLVRG
+186 AIGEFVPVEALVRG

-207 RERIAANAGAP
+207 RERIAANANAP
-218 TIRKRLYLVA
+218 TIRKRLYVVG
-228 RSDGLPIVWPEPVR
+228 RNDGKPIVWPEPTR

-266 KTIFRD
+266 RTIFRD
-272 KPMALNTRRRVA
+272 KPMAVNTMRRVA
-284 KGMWRH
+284 KGCWRH
-290 VITSEKPFIVPM
+290 VLTSAKPFIVPM
-302 RGTSD
+302 RGTSE
-307 AHTSTHSVD
+307 AHTSTHGVD
-316 ESVSTISAG
+316 NALSTISAG

-343 ANGSSQR
+343 ANGSAQR
-350 NFDVQ
+350 NFSAV
-355 EALRTQ
+355 EPLRTQ

-369 FAMAACHLTHLTH
+369 FA
-382 HGERSG
+382 
-388 YSPDESARTVTGA
+388 
-401 NRGEQAI
+401 
-408 VCGHMTAFGQNAV
+408 
-421 GSSPDDPAQT
+421 
-431 VLAGAAR
+431 LA
-438 HGIVAA
+438 AA

-453 VGADVDGPLA
+453 VGAEAESPLG

-472 AVTAAFFEQAN
+472 AVSAAFFEQAN
-483 GGFYKGDGR
+483 GGFYDGDGR
-492 SAYQPTSTICQSGA
+492 AADSPLSTICQSGS
-506 NQRLANAYLVKYYGN
+506 NQRLASAYLVKYYGN

-549 PDSLTPEQMEGARR
+549 PDTLTSEQVEGARR

-574 HFKEPA
+574 HFKDPA
-580 EMIMIGGYVLVDI
+580 EMVMVGGYVLVDI

-620 VDPVTGA
+620 VDPITGT
-627 EQWLPINKTNQVRLI
+627 EEWRPISKTDQVRLI

-651 EALVR
+651 EALVS

-661 IIRLYKRLAA
+661 IIELYQRLAA

>member
-1 MPAQQ
+1 MSVLQ
-6 KKPQFIHGQPSMGL
+6 KKHQFIHGQPSMGL

-59 AVHRANHPKTAHYV
+59 AVHRANHPETAHYV

-82 MATGGQ
+82 QATGGQ

-101 HSKAKGGAPRDRGVR
+101 HSKAKGGAPRDRKVR
-116 GLAWVVVRWAHA
+116 GLAWVVVRWAFA

-150 HGQPIKAERGRTFK
+150 DGQPIKSERGRTFR
-164 SFIAALSTGLP
+164 SFIAALSTGLA

-181 PEVLQ
+181 PEILE
-186 SIGDFVPVESLVRG
+186 SIGEFVPAEALVRG

-207 RERIAANAGAP
+207 RERIAANAGTP

-228 RSDGLPIVWPEPVR
+228 RSDGKAIVWPEPKR

-266 KTIFRD
+266 RTIFRE
-272 KPMALNTRRRVA
+272 KPMATNTLRRVA
-284 KGMWRH
+284 KGCWRH
-290 VITSEKPFIVPM
+290 VLTSAKPFIVPM
-302 RGTSD
+302 RGTSES
-307 AHTSTHSVD
+307 HTSTHGVD
-316 ESVSTISAG
+316 EALSTISAG

-343 ANGSSQR
+343 ANGSAQR

-355 EALRTQ
+355 EPLRTQ

-369 FAMAACHLTHLTH
+369 FAMVAA
-382 HGERSG
+382 
-388 YSPDESARTVTGA
+388 
-401 NRGEQAI
+401 
-408 VCGHMTAFGQNAV
+408 HMTAFGQNAV
-421 GSSPDDPAQT
+421 GSSSGEPTQT

-438 HGIVAA
+438 HG
-444 NMVTLRKGS
+444 
-453 VGADVDGPLA
+453 
-463 VVATSTGHH
+463 VV
-472 AVTAAFFEQAN
+472 AAFFEQAN

-492 SAYQPTSTICQSGA
+492 SAYEPLSTICQSGA
-506 NQRLANAYLVKYYGN
+506 NQRLVSAYLVKYYGN

-549 PDSLTPEQMEGARR
+549 PNTLTPEQMEGARR
-563 CAAFMHEHLPE
+563 CAAFMHEYLPE
-574 HFKEPA
+574 HFKDPA
-580 EMIMIGGYVLVDI
+580 EMVMVGGYVLVDI

-620 VDPVTGA
+620 VDAITGA
-627 EQWLPINKTNQVRLI
+627 EEWRDINKTDQVRLI

-651 EALVR
+651 EALVA

-661 IIRLYKRLAA
+661 IIELYQRLAA

>member
-1 MPAQQ
+1 MSEQQ
-6 KKPQFIHGQPSMGL
+6 KLPQFIHSQPSMGL
-20 PFQKELVVDLFA
+20 PFEKELVVDLFA

-59 AVHRANHPKTAHYV
+59 AVHRANHPQTAHYV

-82 MATGGQ
+82 HATGGQ

-101 HSKAKGGAPRDRGVR
+101 HSKAKGGAPRDRKVR

-128 TRPRLMFLENVE
+128 ARPRLLFLENVE
-140 EFCDWGPIDE
+140 EFCGWGPIDE
-150 HGQPIKAERGRTFK
+150 EGQPIKAEKGRTFR

-181 PEVLQ
+181 PEILD
-186 SIGDFVPVESLVRG
+186 SIGDFVPVADLVRG

-228 RSDGLPIVWPEPVR
+228 RSDGKAIVWPEPKH
-242 HKKPTAKQQP
+242 HKKPSAKQQP
-252 WRTAAECIDWSNLG
+252 WRSAAECIDWSNLG
-266 KTIFRD
+266 RTIFRD
-272 KPMALNTRRRVA
+272 KPMAVNTMRRVA
-284 KGMWRH
+284 KGCWRH
-290 VITSEKPFIVPM
+290 VLTSAKPFIVPM
-302 RGTSD
+302 RGTSE
-307 AHTSTHSVD
+307 AHTSTHGVD
-316 ESVSTISAG
+316 EALSTISAG

-331 VQPVAAPFLTEC
+331 VRPVVAPFLTEC

-355 EALRTQ
+355 EPLRTQ

-369 FAMAACHLTHLTH
+369 FAMVAA
-382 HGERSG
+382 
-388 YSPDESARTVTGA
+388 
-401 NRGEQAI
+401 
-408 VCGHMTAFGQNAV
+408 HMTAFGQNAV
-421 GSSPDDPAQT
+421 GSSPDEPTQT

-438 HGIVAA
+438 HG
-444 NMVTLRKGS
+444 
-453 VGADVDGPLA
+453 
-463 VVATSTGHH
+463 VV
-472 AVTAAFFEQAN
+472 AAFFEQAN

-492 SAYQPTSTICQSGA
+492 SAFDPISTICQSGS
-506 NQRLANAYLVKYYGN
+506 NQRLVNAYLVKYYGN
-521 EKDGISLTE
+521 EKDGISLAE

-549 PDSLTPEQMEGARR
+549 PDTLTPEQLEGARR

-574 HFKEPA
+574 HFKNPA
-580 EMIMIGGYVLVDI
+580 DLIMIGGYVLVDI

-620 VDPVTGA
+620 VDPITGA
-627 EQWLPINKTNQVRLI
+627 EEWRDINKTDQVRLI

-651 EALVR
+651 EALVA

-661 IIRLYKRLAA
+661 IIELYQRLAA

>member
-1 MPAQQ
+1 MSAQQ
-6 KKPQFIHGQPSMGL
+6 KLPQFINRQPSMGL
-20 PFQKELVVDLFA
+20 PFEKELLVDLFA

-59 AVHRANHPKTAHYV
+59 AVHRANHPQTAHYV

-82 MATGGQ
+82 RATGGQ

-101 HSKAKGGAPRDRGVR
+101 HSKAKGGAPRDRKVR

-128 TRPRLMFLENVE
+128 ARPRLLFLENVE
-140 EFCDWGPIDE
+140 EFCDWGPIDDE
-150 HGQPIKAERGRTFK
+150 GQPIKAEKGRTFR
-164 SFIAALSTGLP
+164 SFIAALSTGLA

-181 PEVLQ
+181 PEILD
-186 SIGDFVPVESLVRG
+186 SIGDFVPVADLVRG

-228 RSDGLPIVWPEPVR
+228 RSDGKEIVWPEPKH
-242 HKKPTAKQQP
+242 HKKPNAKQQP
-252 WRTAAECIDWSNLG
+252 WRSAAECIDWSNLG
-266 KTIFRD
+266 RTIFRE
-272 KPMALNTRRRVA
+272 KPMAVNTMRRVA
-284 KGMWRH
+284 KGCWRH
-290 VITSEKPFIVPM
+290 VLTSAKPFIVPM
-302 RGTSD
+302 RSTSES
-307 AHTSTHSVD
+307 HTSTHGVD
-316 ESVSTISAG
+316 EALSTISAG

-331 VQPVAAPFLTEC
+331 VQPVTAPFLTEC

-350 NFDVQ
+350 NFNVQ
-355 EALRTQ
+355 EPLRTQ

-369 FAMAACHLTHLTH
+369 FAMVAA
-382 HGERSG
+382 
-388 YSPDESARTVTGA
+388 
-401 NRGEQAI
+401 
-408 VCGHMTAFGQNAV
+408 HMTAFGQKAV
-421 GSSPDDPAQT
+421 GSSPAEPTQT

-438 HGIVAA
+438 HG
-444 NMVTLRKGS
+444 
-453 VGADVDGPLA
+453 
-463 VVATSTGHH
+463 VV
-472 AVTAAFFEQAN
+472 AAFFEQAN
-483 GGFYKGDGR
+483 GGFYDGDGR
-492 SAYQPTSTICQSGA
+492 SADTPLSTICQSGA
-506 NQRLANAYLVKYYGN
+506 NQRLINAYLVKYYGN

-549 PDSLTPEQMEGARR
+549 PDTLTPEQFEGARR
-563 CAAFMHEHLPE
+563 CAAFMHEQLPE
-574 HFKEPA
+574 HFKDPA
-580 EMIMIGGYVLVDI
+580 DLVMVDGYVLVDI

-620 VDPVTGA
+620 IDPVTGA
-627 EQWLPINKTNQVRLI
+627 EEWRAINKTDQVRLI

-651 EALVR
+651 EALVS

-661 IIRLYKRLAA
+661 IIELYQRLAA

>member
-1 MPAQQ
+1 MSAQQ
-6 KKPQFIHGQPSMGL
+6 KLPQFIHGQSSMGL
-20 PFQKELVVDLFA
+20 PFEKELVVDLFA

-73 ADVFEVDPV
+73 ADVYEVCPRQ
-82 MATGGQ
+82 ATCGQ
-88 PVGILWASPDCRH
+88 PVAIIWASPDCRH

-116 GLAWVVVRWAHA
+116 GLAWVVIRWLFI
-128 TRPRLMFLENVE
+128 TRSRLLFLENVE
-140 EFCDWGPIDE
+140 EFCDWGPINDE
-150 HGQPIKAERGRTFK
+150 GQPIKAERGRTFK
-164 SFIAALSTGLP
+164 AFIAAISTGLP

-181 PEVLQ
+181 AEIMQ
-186 SIGDFVPVESLVRG
+186 AIGEFVPMEALVRG

-207 RERIAANAGAP
+207 RERIAANAGTP

-228 RSDGLPIVWPEPVR
+228 RRDGKPIVWPAPKR
-242 HKKPTAKQQP
+242 HKVPTAKQQP

-266 KTIFRD
+266 RTIFRD
-272 KPMALNTRRRVA
+272 KPMAVNTMRRVA
-284 KGMWRH
+284 KGCWRH
-290 VITSEKPFIVPM
+290 VLTSAKPFIVPM
-302 RGTSD
+302 RGTSES
-307 AHTSTHSVD
+307 HTSTHGVD
-316 ESVSTISAG
+316 ESLSTISAG

-343 ANGSSQR
+343 ANGSAQR
-350 NFDVQ
+350 NFSAV
-355 EALRTQ
+355 EPLRTQ

-369 FAMAACHLTHLTH
+369 FA
-382 HGERSG
+382 
-388 YSPDESARTVTGA
+388 
-401 NRGEQAI
+401 
-408 VCGHMTAFGQNAV
+408 
-421 GSSPDDPAQT
+421 
-431 VLAGAAR
+431 LA
-438 HGIVAA
+438 AA

-453 VGADVDGPLA
+453 VGADVDGPLG

-472 AVTAAFFEQAN
+472 AISTAFFEQAN
-483 GGFYKGDGR
+483 GGYYKGDGR
-492 SAYQPTSTICQSGA
+492 SAYDPISTICQSGA

-549 PDSLTPEQMEGARR
+549 PNTLTPEQLEGARR

-574 HFKEPA
+574 HFKDPA
-580 EMIMIGGYVLVDI
+580 EMVMVGGYVLVDI

-620 VDPVTGA
+620 VDQVTGA
-627 EQWLPINKTNQVRLI
+627 EEWRDINKTDQVRLI

-651 EALVR
+651 EALVS

-661 IIRLYKRLAA
+661 IIELYQRLAA

>member
-1 MPAQQ
+1 MSAQQ
-6 KKPQFIHGQPSMGL
+6 KKHPFIHGQPSMGL

-73 ADVFEVDPV
+73 ADVYEVDPRE
-82 MATGGQ
+82 ATGGQ
-88 PVGILWASPDCRH
+88 PVAIIWASPDCRH

-116 GLAWVVVRWAHA
+116 GLAWVVIRWLFV
-128 TRPRLMFLENVE
+128 TKSRLLFLENVE

-150 HGQPIKAERGRTFK
+150 EGQPIKAERGRTFK
-164 SFIAALSTGLP
+164 AFIAAISTGLP

-181 PEVLQ
+181 PEILAA
-186 SIGDFVPVESLVRG
+186 IGEFVPMEALVRG
-200 LGYNVEW
+200 LGYNAEW

-228 RSDGLPIVWPEPVR
+228 RSDGMPIVWPEPVR
-242 HKKPTAKQQP
+242 HKNPTAKQQP

-302 RGTSD
+302 RGTSE

-316 ESVSTISAG
+316 NSISTISAG
-325 GTHHAL
+325 GTHHGL

-401 NRGEQAI
+401 NRGEQA
-408 VCGHMTAFGQNAV
+408 
-421 GSSPDDPAQT
+421 
-431 VLAGAAR
+431 L
-438 HGIVAA
+438 VAA
-444 NMVTLRKGS
+444 SMVTLRKGS
-453 VGADVDGPLA
+453 VGAEVDGPLA
-463 VVATSTGHH
+463 VIATSTGHH

-506 NQRLANAYLVKYYGN
+506 NQRLATAYLVKYYGCD
-521 EKDGISLTE
+521 KGGVSLTE

-549 PDSLTPEQMEGARR
+549 PDTLTPEQMEGARR

-605 AQGFDKDYIIDRGLF
+605 AQGFDKNYIIDRGLF
-620 VDPVTGA
+620 VDPATGA
-627 EQWLPINKTNQVRLI
+627 EQWLPVNKTNQVRLI

-661 IIRLYKRLAA
+661 IIELYQRLAA